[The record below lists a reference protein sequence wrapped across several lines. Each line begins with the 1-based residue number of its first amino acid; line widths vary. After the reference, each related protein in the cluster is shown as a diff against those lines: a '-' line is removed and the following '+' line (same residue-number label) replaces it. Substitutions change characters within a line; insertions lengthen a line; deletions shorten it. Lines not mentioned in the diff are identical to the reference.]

1 MAAPVGPYTPIVRA
15 GDWLICSGQIG
26 AAEGVLADG
35 VEAQV
40 VQAIQNLADLLTSE
54 GSSLVDVVKTTVF
67 LRDMHD
73 YAAMNQ
79 AYLTAL
85 DGHRPARSAIAVSD
99 LPIGAAVEI
108 EAWAYAPQ
116 D

>member
-35 VEAQV
+35 IEAQV
-40 VQAIQNLADLLTSE
+40 EQAVQNIADLLASE
-54 GSSLVDVVKTTVF
+54 GATLVDVVKTTVF
-67 LRDMHD
+67 LRDMSE
-73 YAAMNQ
+73 YSAMNQ

-99 LPIGAAVEI
+99 LPIGARVEI
-108 EAWAYAPQ
+108 EAWAYAPR